1 MCYHCYYFF
10 FIKILTSL
18 WKKGG
23 YYNCGRLWQIFI
35 ITNKGI
41 LCLRMD
47 YRPSSCVKDENC
59 NLDIFQIASCNIKSI
74 VKFINWKLL
83 MSCQFSDG
91 FARKFMICDSV
102 DVLSILSGF
111 ARDIVFC
118 DLVDSLSI
126 LSGFARD
133 FSLWFDG
140 LSTK

>member
-1 MCYHCYYFF
+1 
-10 FIKILTSL
+10 
-18 WKKGG
+18 
-23 YYNCGRLWQIFI
+23 
-35 ITNKGI
+35 
-41 LCLRMD
+41 
-47 YRPSSCVKDENC
+47 
-59 NLDIFQIASCNIKSI
+59 
-74 VKFINWKLL
+74 

-133 FSLWFDG
+133 FSL
-140 LSTK
+140 